1 MKKILVVD
9 DEVAI
14 VTLLKYNLEQAGYEV
29 ATALDGQTALEMA
42 QSDGFDFILLDL
54 MLPRMDGLE
63 VTKHLRQEKIKTPI
77 MILTAKGEE
86 YDKVIGLE
94 LGADDYMTKPFS
106 PREVI
111 ARIKAIARRTDSN
124 IKVEE
129 EGKDKFSGEDRT
141 EYFEFPDF
149 SVDLINYTITK
160 DGQKIKLTPK
170 EFELLTY
177 FIRRQHRVLSRDK
190 LLNGVWGFDYVGQTR
205 MVDMHVSHLREK
217 IEKDPKN
224 PHYIETVR
232 GFGYRFEGEKNQNN

>member
-9 DEVAI
+9 DEMSI

-29 ATALDGQTALEMA
+29 DTALDGQTGF
-42 QSDGFDFILLDL
+42 DKGRNFKFDFILLDL

-63 VTKHLRQEKIKTPI
+63 ITKRLRQEKVKTPI

-94 LGADDYMTKPFS
+94 LGADDYLTKPFS

-111 ARIKAIARRTDSN
+111 ARIKAIARRTEEMPADSLSAKDITEN
-124 IKVEE
+124 ETETEE
-129 EGKDKFSGEDRT
+129 VYR
-141 EYFEFPDF
+141 FPDF
-149 SVDLINYTITK
+149 SVDLVNYSVTK
-160 DGQKIKLTPK
+160 NGKKVKLTPK
-170 EFELLTY
+170 EFELLAY
-177 FIRRQHRVLSRDK
+177 FIKRKHRVLSRDK

-217 IEKDPKN
+217 IEQDPKN
-224 PHYIETVR
+224 PSYIETVR
-232 GFGYRFEGEKNQNN
+232 GFGYRFEGESN

>member
-1 MKKILVVD
+1 MLKKILVVD
-9 DEVAI
+9 DEISI

-29 ATALDGQTALEMA
+29 ATAVDGQTALEMA
-42 QSDGFDFILLDL
+42 RSNGFDFILLDL
-54 MLPRMDGLE
+54 MLPQMDGLE

-111 ARIKAIARRTDSN
+111 ARIKAIARRTENATDKDGKTSDH
-124 IKVEE
+124 IAEE
-129 EGKDKFSGEDRT
+129 RT

-149 SVDLINYTITK
+149 SVDLVNYTVTK

-217 IEKDPKN
+217 IEKDPKK

-232 GFGYRFEGEKNQNN
+232 GFGYRFEGEANQNN